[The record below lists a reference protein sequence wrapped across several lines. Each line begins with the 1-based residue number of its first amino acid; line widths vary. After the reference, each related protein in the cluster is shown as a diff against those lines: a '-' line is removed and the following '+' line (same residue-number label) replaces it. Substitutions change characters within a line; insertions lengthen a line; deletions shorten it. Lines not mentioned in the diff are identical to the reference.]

1 MKKIFGIVVSML
13 ILTMVCSAQERELFN
28 ASKLSDAT
36 YSSDKVQTD
45 NSAEKWFADY
55 GSAGVKKVAFVHTLT
70 KNANDRGIGL
80 LIEIPDN
87 YWRNQYVSVIL
98 RPNIL
103 ASLTENESGNGK
115 LVNVGDI
122 KTVTIK
128 GYSSRYELS
137 IKPIMTRSDGTKV
150 GIRHLNVDKAAYGE
164 FELKWDNPGYIED
177 VAKRDIV
184 VKPVYPNTAS
194 DLLLEGI
201 EVRGKPFYPKVDGSG
216 FLLVYLNNITV
227 VADKAYDELDEFSE
241 ELWGIEGN
249 GTDKDRIRQEKNLE
263 QRELQRAQMTAL
275 KAETSEQSE

>member
-1 MKKIFGIVVSML
+1 
-13 ILTMVCSAQERELFN
+13 MVCSAQERELFN